1 MEKEECSRWREWPV
15 PETELPGRLELVMA
29 QRDPDEAGGRQG
41 QLGAEP
47 APKAQAVPTPH
58 LEPLCVLFPP
68 LSLFISVKT
77 QVLTHLPLES
87 PQGQGVWLGSIRV
100 QAWLEVGPSL
110 LLPGGCR
117 PVLGA
122 PVPVFPGSDC
132 RGALGLVTWTLGGA
146 PLHSPDPQGPWGS
159 IRP

>member
-1 MEKEECSRWREWPV
+1 M
-15 PETELPGRLELVMA
+15 RLEA
-29 QRDPDEAGGRQG
+29 DRASSG
-41 QLGAEP
+41 QSQLRKHRLSP
-47 APKAQAVPTPH
+47 LLTWS
-58 LEPLCVLFPP
+58 LCVFYSLLF
-68 LSLFISVKT
+68 LSSFQLFKT

-132 RGALGLVTWTLGGA
+132 RGALGLVRWTLGGA